1 MLERHGEIL
10 VHRDH
15 ALIVVNQRLKSG
27 QLDLGRDVIVDRG
40 VRSEMTHGIIQGHE
54 LLFDVPFD
62 REERVDHG
70 QERTQLYLVGIHS
83 ESMRKRR

>member
-1 MLERHGEIL
+1 MFIAI
-10 VHRDH
+10 RDH

-27 QLDLGRDVIVDRG
+27 QLDLGRDVIGDLG
-40 VRSEMTHGIIQGHE
+40 VRSEMTYGIIQGHE

-70 QERTQLYLVGIHS
+70 QERTHLGSHVERGRLYPRSVSL
-83 ESMRKRR
+83 RTAR